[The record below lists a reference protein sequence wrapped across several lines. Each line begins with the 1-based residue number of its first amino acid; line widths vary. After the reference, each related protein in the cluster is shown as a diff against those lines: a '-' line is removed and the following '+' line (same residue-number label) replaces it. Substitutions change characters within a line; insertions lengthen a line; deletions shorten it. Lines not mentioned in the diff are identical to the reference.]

1 MTERYSRGYKKMKKL
16 FNSTFEVSLR
26 LMLLLS
32 IIGDVPMTVDRIA
45 AYDVMTIYSRDVGL
59 SDEVLHGDN
68 EFGLSEFAS
77 RRNKAQKALREL
89 VLNGSVKAVISDK
102 GFSYQI
108 TPAGKGVTD
117 NMVTQYATDYKRLAK
132 ITAARYRSMSDED
145 IMTVINT
152 TSEEALRR

>member
-1 MTERYSRGYKKMKKL
+1 MQEL

-32 IIGDVPMTVDRIA
+32 TTGDIPMTVDRIA
-45 AYDVMTIYSRDVGL
+45 AYDVMTIYSRDFGL

-77 RRNKAQKALREL
+77 RRNKTQIALREL
-89 VLNGSVKAVISDK
+89 VLNGSVKAVTSDK

-108 TPAGKGVTD
+108 TPAGKGVAD
-117 NMVTQYATDYKRLAK
+117 RMVTQYAIDYKRLAK
-132 ITAARYRSMSDED
+132 ITVARFHSMSDES
-145 IMTVINT
+145 IMAVINT

>member
-1 MTERYSRGYKKMKKL
+1 MQKL

-32 IIGDVPMTVDRIA
+32 VTGDVPMTVDRIA
-45 AYDVMTIYSRDVGL
+45 AYDVMTIYSRDFGL

-77 RRNKAQKALREL
+77 RRNKTQIALREL
-89 VLNGSVKAVISDK
+89 VLNGAVKALTSEK

-108 TPAGKGVTD
+108 TPAGKGI
-117 NMVTQYATDYKRLAK
+117 A
-132 ITAARYRSMSDED
+132 
-145 IMTVINT
+145 
-152 TSEEALRR
+152 

>member
-1 MTERYSRGYKKMKKL
+1 MQEL

-32 IIGDVPMTVDRIA
+32 TTGDIPMTVDRIA
-45 AYDVMTIYSRDVGL
+45 AYDVMTIYSRDFGL

-77 RRNKAQKALREL
+77 RRNKTQIALREL
-89 VLNGSVKAVISDK
+89 VLNGSVKAVTSDK

-108 TPAGKGVTD
+108 TPAGKGVAD
-117 NMVTQYATDYKRLAK
+117 RMVTQYAIDYKRLAK
-132 ITAARYRSMSDED
+132 ITVARFRSMSDEN
-145 IMTVINT
+145 IMAVINS
-152 TSEEALRR
+152 TSEEVLRR